1 MPIIPLKQTVTVY
14 APGSDDPWNPQP
26 DPEPV
31 TYRCRVEEGFRVVTD
46 NQGREVTS
54 SARILFDKYP
64 PALTPAHRIV
74 YVDEYGN
81 ERTYRPLNGGPKRML
96 SGKPIITV
104 VYVN

>member
-14 APGSDDPWNPQP
+14 APGHNDPWNPQP

-46 NQGREVTS
+46 DQGREVTS

-64 PALTPAHRIV
+64 SFPPAARIK
-74 YVDEYGN
+74 YTDEYGI
-81 ERTYRPLNGGPKRML
+81 TKVYRPINGGPKRML
-96 SGKPIITV
+96 SGKPVLTV
-104 VYVN
+104 VYVK